1 MTNKRKLEA
10 IILLEEKKKETRKKM
25 TKAINTLNSLD
36 HSIASEEYD
45 LLSEIQEAILG
56 L

>member
-10 IILLEEKKKETRKKM
+10 IILLEEKKKETLKKR

-36 HSIASEEYD
+36 HSIACEEYD